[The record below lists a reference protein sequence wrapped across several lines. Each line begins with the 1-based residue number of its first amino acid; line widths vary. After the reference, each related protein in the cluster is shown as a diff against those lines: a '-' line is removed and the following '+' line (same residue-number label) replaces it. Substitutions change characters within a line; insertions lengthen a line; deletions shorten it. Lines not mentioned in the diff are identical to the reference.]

1 MQFFLAL
8 LQLDEWSARYRRIT
22 RIWGCLTK
30 TREAN
35 KHWGVWRNLWL
46 VYLKFEGRYNNKQ
59 HSTLQLQLLSVSW
72 IETVRPFEDDI
83 QILWQRTSKGPWDFV
98 IFALFSSKKRLEQ
111 MINGSWCFFLSPS
124 LFSFS
129 AFCLWRKTQAKQFG
143 PLLVLWP
150 AWSWTVLFG
159 MEKKTVLQGVN
170 NLNLVSTLLPLIAA
184 VAAVRLRKQIAWVS
198 YEALLLLLWL
208 ADTQISSCLVW

>member
-1 MQFFLAL
+1 M
-8 LQLDEWSARYRRIT
+8 
-22 RIWGCLTK
+22 
-30 TREAN
+30 
-35 KHWGVWRNLWL
+35 
-46 VYLKFEGRYNNKQ
+46 

-111 MINGSWCFFLSPS
+111 MINGSCCFFLSPS

-143 PLLVLWP
+143 PLLVLWS

-159 MEKKTVLQGVN
+159 MEKTVLQGVN

-184 VAAVRLRKQIAWVS
+184 MAPVRLRKQIAWVS

-208 ADTQISSCLVW
+208 ADTQISSCLVR